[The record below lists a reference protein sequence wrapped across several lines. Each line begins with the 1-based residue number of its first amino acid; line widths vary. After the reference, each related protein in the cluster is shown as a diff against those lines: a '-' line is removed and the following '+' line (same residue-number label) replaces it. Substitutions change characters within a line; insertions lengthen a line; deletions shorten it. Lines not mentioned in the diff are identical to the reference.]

1 MSIAIFSKSILIFA
15 LVSLLMFCFSL
26 DRYRNMVRESIP
38 AGRGGE
44 VEDVAPVIAFLISDE
59 NTYVTGTDIQV
70 DGGVQWNMKAP
81 NWGE

>member
-1 MSIAIFSKSILIFA
+1 MYHIC
-15 LVSLLMFCFSL
+15 SLEH
-26 DRYRNMVRESIP
+26 YRNLVKESIP

-70 DGGVQWNMKAP
+70 DGAIQWNMKGP